1 MPGYDASL
9 SLVEGGDFEESDNA
23 GPDPF
28 SNWDQGNA

>member
-9 SLVEGGDFEESDNA
+9 SLAEGDGIENSDNA

-28 SNWDQGNA
+28 SGWDQGNA